1 MPGGSTL
8 ELKRCAIDSNENVGR
23 GWWWCSCKWAGLRE
37 RERRAP
43 IYQQSSLAL
52 SWALLSHE
60 NKAKKKKNNPNS
72 RGARKSALTC
82 LFALRCFSG
91 QQKLRSIALELCQP
105 PADCVWAGKLPT
117 LSTMPLRI
125 NTTFSSDP
133 KKAFAPCATPI
144 PKQRANRW
152 QHCVRSFVL
161 SFVIG
166 GRYGLSCCNAVTKSK
181 VSPHSVA
188 SVEITSQLI

>member
-1 MPGGSTL
+1 MRTSGGGGGAAVVS
-8 ELKRCAIDSNENVGR
+8 ER
-23 GWWWCSCKWAGLRE
+23 GSESGSAERPFTNKALSHSAGLCC
-37 RERRAP
+37 P
-43 IYQQSSLAL
+43 TKTKQ
-52 SWALLSHE
+52 
-60 NKAKKKKNNPNS
+60 KKKNKSNS

-181 VSPHSVA
+181 VSPHSGA
-188 SVEITSQLI
+188 SVEITIQLI